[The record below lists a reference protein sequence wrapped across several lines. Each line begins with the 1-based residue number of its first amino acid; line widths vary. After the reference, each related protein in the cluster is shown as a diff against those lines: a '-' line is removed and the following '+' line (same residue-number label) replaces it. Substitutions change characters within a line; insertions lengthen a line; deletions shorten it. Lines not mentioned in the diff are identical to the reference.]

1 MMPRDDAIAARDDA
15 SRATTTPA
23 TMSDRDDR
31 APRVDDVFSTRK
43 PKDLGAGLSSG
54 LQSAAKSVALGAGAL
69 LSAPVIGAR
78 QDGARGFVKGLGIG
92 RRERDR
98 AAGGRG
104 ERGGGA
110 NRARRRQY
118 AERGGGARARRAIRS
133 EDAGVGG
140 GGSGARWG
148 VFGGDER
155 WGDIRAGGEAGGDAR
170 RAAGDR
176 RVARGGGGIERR
188 RREGDGVLRRP
199 GGRRRRRRARRYDG
213 NITCLARKMH
223 PDKNPND
230 PTAKARF
237 QEIGEAY
244 QVLSDESLRRKY
256 DARGKDALGD
266 VPIVNPAAFFGMLFG
281 SEQMEG
287 FVGRLQLAS
296 LAMAG
301 TDLTGDEQDLL
312 QKRREARLAIKLAAM
327 CDVYVDIDSKM
338 GTEKERAAQF
348 VETMRPV
355 AQTLANASFGQIMVQ
370 KIGWVYAMEA
380 EKFLHDPLAGT
391 GTWLD
396 LGLRSTGVTMQQ
408 KASKWK
414 NKFSALK
421 AGVNIFSTVQ
431 SSEAEVQKATNE
443 QQANELRAK
452 QQRDVLPHVL
462 DALWSTSSVD
472 IESTLRHVCSKVLHD
487 ASVAQSR
494 RAGRAKALLYLGKM
508 FQETKSTDPKAKDA
522 AAVLEDALRAAFEP
536 ERGYDDA

>member
-15 SRATTTPA
+15 SRALTTPA
-23 TMSDRDDR
+23 TTTDRDDR
-31 APRVDDVFSTRK
+31 APRVDDVFSTRR
-43 PKDLGAGLSSG
+43 PKDFGAGLSSG

-69 LSAPVIGAR
+69 LTAPVVGAR
-78 QDGARGFVKGLGIG
+78 EDGARGFVKGLGLGVASAIVLPVVG
-92 RRERDR
+92 ASVGVAQIARGAVNTPSAVAAR
-98 AAGGRG
+98 ARG
-104 ERGGGA
+104 ERFDRKTREWVAEDLARDGAFLGETSDGAIFERAVKRAETRGARPGIGGMLEEAAGSS
-110 NRARRRQY
+110 
-118 AERGGGARARRAIRS
+118 GGGARETEYYDALEVSPTATSAEIRRKYY
-133 EDAGVGG
+133 
-140 GGSGARWG
+140 
-148 VFGGDER
+148 
-155 WGDIRAGGEAGGDAR
+155 
-170 RAAGDR
+170 
-176 RVARGGGGIERR
+176 
-188 RREGDGVLRRP
+188 L
-199 GGRRRRRRARRYDG
+199 
-213 NITCLARKMH
+213 LARKMH

-536 ERGYDDA
+536 ERGADDA

>member
-1 MMPRDDAIAARDDA
+1 MTRDDARRDARDAPRALTTANAPLDA
-15 SRATTTPA
+15 STRAN
-23 TMSDRDDR
+23 DLDG
-31 APRVDDVFSTRK
+31 VFSTRR

-69 LSAPVIGAR
+69 LAAPAIGAR
-78 QDGARGFVKGLGIG
+78 EDGARGFVKGLGLGIASAVVLPVVG
-92 RRERDR
+92 ASVGVAQIARGAANTPSAMAAR
-98 AAGGRG
+98 ARG
-104 ERGGGA
+104 ERYDRTTREWVAEDLGREAIFLGETSDEA
-110 NRARRRQY
+110 IFERAVRR
-118 AERGGGARARRAIRS
+118 AEMRGARPGI
-133 EDAGVGG
+133 GG
-140 GGSGARWG
+140 LLEEATGSSGDGARETEYYDALEVAPTATSG
-148 VFGGDER
+148 E
-155 WGDIRAGGEAGGDAR
+155 IRR
-170 RAAGDR
+170 KYY
-176 RVARGGGGIERR
+176 
-188 RREGDGVLRRP
+188 L
-199 GGRRRRRRARRYDG
+199 
-213 NITCLARKMH
+213 LARKMH

-237 QEIGEAY
+237 QKIGEAY

-256 DARGKDALGD
+256 DARGKDGLGD

-287 FVGRLQLAS
+287 FVGRLRLAS

-301 TDLTGDEQDLL
+301 TDLCSDEQDLL

-327 CDVYVDIDSKM
+327 CDVYVDIDSKT

-348 VETMRPV
+348 VETVRPV

-380 EKFLHDPLAGT
+380 EKYLHDPLAGT

-431 SSEAEVQKATNE
+431 SSEAKVQKATSE
-443 QQANELRAK
+443 EQANELRAK

-462 DALWSTSSVD
+462 DALWSTTSVD

-487 ASVAQSR
+487 ASVLPTR
-494 RAGRAKALLYLGKM
+494 RAGRAKALLYLGKT

-536 ERGYDDA
+536 EHGDDDA

>member
-1 MMPRDDAIAARDDA
+1 MQSVGKGVLGGAAALIAAPVVGARSEGWSGFA
-15 SRATTTPA
+15 
-23 TMSDRDDR
+23 
-31 APRVDDVFSTRK
+31 K
-43 PKDLGAGLSSG
+43 GLGAGL
-54 LQSAAKSVALGAGAL
+54 AAAVALPVAGA
-69 LSAPVIGAR
+69 AVGIT
-78 QDGARGFVKGLGIG
+78 QIARGAYNTPEAIMEANAGKRWDSHRRVWVAEDLVQESLKLSECSDDDILEKA
-92 RRERDR
+92 RER
-98 AAGGRG
+98 AKARG
-104 ERGGGA
+104 EAPGLEGA
-110 NRARRRQY
+110 L
-118 AERGGGARARRAIRS
+118 
-133 EDAGVGG
+133 GG
-140 GGSGARWG
+140 GGSS
-148 VFGGDER
+148 GGDVASTEYYDALEVAPAATA
-155 WGDIRAGGEAGGDAR
+155 GEIKRAYY
-170 RAAGDR
+170 
-176 RVARGGGGIERR
+176 
-188 RREGDGVLRRP
+188 L
-199 GGRRRRRRARRYDG
+199 
-213 NITCLARKMH
+213 LARKLH
-223 PDKNPND
+223 PDKNPDD
-230 PTAKARF
+230 PEAHQKF
-237 QEIGEAY
+237 QRIGEAY

-536 ERGYDDA
+536 ERGADDA